1 MPTTEARISHKSIR
15 HGRRRR
21 RWVGRIVLPLVL
33 VLVGGAGYLAFNTF
47 RANFGEPSCRAMA
60 LGRSATFTPEQ
71 SANAATITAI
81 ALKRGLPAR
90 AATIANATAI
100 VESKLRNL
108 KFGDRD
114 SLGLF
119 QQRPSQGWGTEEQI
133 LDPVYATNKF
143 YDALIKVNG
152 YQSMEITKVAQAV
165 QKSGFPQAYADH
177 EDQGRILASTLTGH
191 SPGGIGCRLDA
202 ATSDGDDAVVLRV
215 RHGQYPGS
223 NRRRPPHRRAG
234 CSGHRRRTYRARPGP
249 QPPGGLGCRLLGRG
263 ARGARRHRRRH
274 CWRPRLDPGA
284 WRGGL
289 VVAGRQQTRSPD
301 LGDDH
306 PAVTVGST

>member
-1 MPTTEARISHKSIR
+1 MPTTEARISQKSIR

-47 RANFGEPSCRAMA
+47 KANFGEPSCRAMA

-71 SANAATITAI
+71 SANAATISAI

-133 LDPVYATNKF
+133 LDPVYSTNKF

-152 YQSMEITKVAQAV
+152 YQSMEITKVAQEV
-165 QKSGFPQAYADH
+165 QRSGFPQAYADH
-177 EDQGRILASTLTGH
+177 EEQGRILASALTGH
-191 SPGGIGCRLDA
+191 SPGGLGCRLDA
-202 ATSDGDDAVVLRV
+202 ATVSTPAATIAARLKAQLGVPATVQGPTVHAQGRNTQEAWAAGSWAVAHAEADGIV
-215 RHGQYPGS
+215 
-223 NRRRPPHRRAG
+223 
-234 CSGHRRRTYRARPGP
+234 
-249 QPPGGLGCRLLGRG
+249 
-263 ARGARRHRRRH
+263 
-274 CWRPRLDPGA
+274 
-284 WRGGL
+284 
-289 VVAGRQQTRSPD
+289 
-301 LGDDH
+301 
-306 PAVTVGST
+306 AVTVGDRAWTRARGEDAWSWQAATKPVAPTSVTITRQ